1 MKSRIQ
7 NQTQN
12 RKKKTPAFSRSLAL
26 ICFCLGTGIILF
38 PVWGSAEIYLHI
50 DEQGVYHFTDS
61 PQSADYIPAVYFHSP
76 GKDTAIVSRYE
87 GLIKNIS
94 KAHGVRPELV
104 QAIIR
109 VESGFN
115 PKAVSLKGARGLM
128 QLMPVHVKN
137 YNVSNPFDPRQN
149 ITAGTKYLSLLLKRY
164 NGDLTLSLAAYNA
177 GPGAVDHYQGIP
189 PYPETKKYVQKVLS
203 SYRQY
208 RSIQK

>member
-1 MKSRIQ
+1 
-7 NQTQN
+7 
-12 RKKKTPAFSRSLAL
+12 
-26 ICFCLGTGIILF
+26 
-38 PVWGSAEIYLHI
+38 
-50 DEQGVYHFTDS
+50 
-61 PQSADYIPAVYFHSP
+61 
-76 GKDTAIVSRYE
+76 
-87 GLIKNIS
+87 
-94 KAHGVRPELV
+94 
-104 QAIIR
+104 
-109 VESGFN
+109 
-115 PKAVSLKGARGLM
+115 M